1 MISVFDIFSNL
12 INTSAILYFITNLF
26 TIKKKNLDTLSFLE
40 YISKK
45 NAMNVLVSLY
55 VLLFGILT
63 LKSITNNSIIKA
75 GLKLIKYEAY
85 EFFSFFI
92 VDKKIIIQGLRSVM
106 SELLLAILFCKRK
119 FSAFST
125 FTFVLFMV
133 FKTFYIPCIDKLK
146 NIRSNCDD
154 FSKKWQIILIVFL
167 FGLLYFQVF
176 LYKIILQFYRKRIVN
191 VIMGSEIV
199 YLTSIIRIVIIGH
212 LFAFFNI
219 HYFNN
224 KWFLEESCE
233 FYQKMSL
240 SFMGMLSYVIMLKNI
255 SVSKKAIFRYYALRR
270 IFGCVKELILDLE
283 EFIRFRKTLISID
296 KQMKTPT
303 DNDVNNLSDKTCII
317 CRDDVKP
324 EFSKMLSC
332 CHIFHI
338 KCLQN
343 WLRRQYCCP
352 TCMSPISSNN
362 LNSFNNKMF
371 NLESKGINLV
381 SSSVGFFNNA
391 TTESTTDFSL
401 KGLVSIPSIKPE
413 ILDVLFIPFHN
424 NNKNCAS

>member
-1 MISVFDIFSNL
+1 MISIVDIFSNI
-12 INTSAILYFITNLF
+12 INTSAILFIMTSLF
-26 TIKKKNLDTLSFLE
+26 TLNKKKFDTLSFLE
-40 YISKK
+40 YIAKK
-45 NAMNVLVSLY
+45 NTMNVLIFLY
-55 VLLFGILT
+55 VIFLGILT
-63 LKSITNNSIIKA
+63 LKSFTNNSIIKA
-75 GLKLIKYEAY
+75 GLNIIKYEAY
-85 EFFSFFI
+85 EFLSFFV

-133 FKTFYIPCIDKLK
+133 LKTFYIPCIDKLK
-146 NIRSNCDD
+146 NIRVNCED
-154 FSKKWQIILIVFL
+154 FSGKWQIILIVFL
-167 FGLLYFQVF
+167 VGLLYSQIF
-176 LYKIILQFYRKRIVN
+176 LYRIILQFYRKRLVN
-191 VIMGSEIV
+191 IIIGSEIV
-199 YLTSIIRIVIIGH
+199 YLTSIVRIVIIGH
-212 LFAFFNI
+212 LFAFFNST
-219 HYFNN
+219 YFNN

-233 FYQKMSL
+233 FYQKMVLSL
-240 SFMGMLSYVIMLKNI
+240 MGILSYVIMLKNI

-270 IFGCVKELILDLE
+270 IFECIKELILDLE

-296 KQMKTPT
+296 KKMKTPT
-303 DNDVNNLSDKTCII
+303 DNDVNCLSDKTCII

-362 LNSFNNKMF
+362 LSSVNNKMCI
-371 NLESKGINLV
+371 LESREIELIPT
-381 SSSVGFFNNA
+381 SVGFYNNSPI
-391 TTESTTDFSL
+391 EKIRGFSL
-401 KGLVSIPSIKPE
+401 KKISSIPYIKPD
-413 ILDVLFIPFHN
+413 ILDVLFTTFRNSKENYIN
-424 NNKNCAS
+424 

>member
-1 MISVFDIFSNL
+1 
-12 INTSAILYFITNLF
+12 
-26 TIKKKNLDTLSFLE
+26 
-40 YISKK
+40 
-45 NAMNVLVSLY
+45 
-55 VLLFGILT
+55 
-63 LKSITNNSIIKA
+63 
-75 GLKLIKYEAY
+75 
-85 EFFSFFI
+85 
-92 VDKKIIIQGLRSVM
+92 
-106 SELLLAILFCKRK
+106 
-119 FSAFST
+119 
-125 FTFVLFMV
+125 
-133 FKTFYIPCIDKLK
+133 
-146 NIRSNCDD
+146 
-154 FSKKWQIILIVFL
+154 
-167 FGLLYFQVF
+167 
-176 LYKIILQFYRKRIVN
+176 
-191 VIMGSEIV
+191 
-199 YLTSIIRIVIIGH
+199 
-212 LFAFFNI
+212 
-219 HYFNN
+219 
-224 KWFLEESCE
+224 
-233 FYQKMSL
+233 
-240 SFMGMLSYVIMLKNI
+240 MGMLSYVIMLKNI